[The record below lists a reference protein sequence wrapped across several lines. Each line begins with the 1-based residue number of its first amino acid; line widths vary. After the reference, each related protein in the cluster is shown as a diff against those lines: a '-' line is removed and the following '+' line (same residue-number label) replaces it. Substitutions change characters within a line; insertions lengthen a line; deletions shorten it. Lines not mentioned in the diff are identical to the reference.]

1 MLQAAAVLAVGA
13 TAVAFIAGLST
24 YLYIRF
30 TQRRAKPPGEE
41 TLPLVPRLEVMS
53 LETVLSIALG
63 VGLAAAC
70 GFRVFVPL
78 LVAAIAARSGHLSL
92 SPGFAWLEGDGALLA
107 LGVATIFEVLA
118 YSVPWLDHLLDL
130 VATPAAVVAG
140 VVASAAVFVELPPG
154 VRWGAAVIL
163 GGGAAGAVQAGTVL
177 ARLKSTLFTGGFG
190 NIAVALL
197 ELAGAVM
204 LSLLA
209 ILAPAFVLLALAM
222 MALLLVR
229 IVRARRL
236 AARPARPR

>member
-1 MLQAAAVLAVGA
+1 
-13 TAVAFIAGLST
+13 
-24 YLYIRF
+24 
-30 TQRRAKPPGEE
+30 
-41 TLPLVPRLEVMS
+41 MS

-78 LVAAIAARSGHLSL
+78 LVAAIAARSGHLTL
-92 SPGFAWLEGDGALLA
+92 SPGFAWLGGDSALLA
-107 LGVATIFEVLA
+107 LSVATIFEVLA
-118 YSVPWLDHLLDL
+118 YSVPWLDHLLDAA
-130 VATPAAVVAG
+130 ATPAAVVAG
-140 VVASAAVFVELPPG
+140 VVASAAVFVDLPPV

-177 ARLKSTLFTGGFG
+177 ARLKSTLFTGGAG

-197 ELAGAVM
+197 ELAGAAL

-209 ILAPAFVLLALAM
+209 ILAPALVLVALAALTWLLA
-222 MALLLVR
+222 R

-236 AARPARPR
+236 AARVSGHRE